1 MTALISEAASAVR
14 NGQQLADNTAENL
27 RSVTEKM
34 ADVDRSI
41 TAIIS
46 SAVE

>member
-1 MTALISEAASAVR
+1 MAALISEAASAVR

-34 ADVDRSI
+34 AEVDRSI

-46 SAVE
+46 SAGE